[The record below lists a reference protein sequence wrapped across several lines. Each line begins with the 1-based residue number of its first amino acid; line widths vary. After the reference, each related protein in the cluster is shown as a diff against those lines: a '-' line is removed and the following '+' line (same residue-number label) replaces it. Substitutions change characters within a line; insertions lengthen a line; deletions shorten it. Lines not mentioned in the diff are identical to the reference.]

1 MEPKP
6 RGGGLYKYQ
15 KMRRVKTL
23 VKVFVLRHDKGKVP
37 PSALTDETKKQLD
50 EALEKYSKE
59 NPGVKFNG
67 LWVNEE
73 GVGVCQWDS
82 PDTESV
88 KRFFDSIGDTYDE
101 IVAVEKVL

>member
-1 MEPKP
+1 V
-6 RGGGLYKYQ
+6 LYKYQ
-15 KMRRVKTL
+15 ENRRLKTL
-23 VKVFVLRHDKGKVP
+23 VKVFVLRHDKGKSP
-37 PSALTDETKKQLD
+37 PSALTDEVKKQLGG
-50 EALEKYSKE
+50 ALEKYYKE

-88 KRFFDSIGDTYDE
+88 KRFFDSIGEAYDE

>member
-1 MEPKP
+1 
-6 RGGGLYKYQ
+6 
-15 KMRRVKTL
+15 MRRVKTL

-37 PSALTDETKKQLD
+37 PSALTDETKKQLG
-50 EALEKYSKE
+50 EALEKYFKE
-59 NPGVKFNG
+59 NPEVKFNG

-73 GVGVCQWDS
+73 GVGFCQWDS

-101 IVAVEKVL
+101 IVAVEKIL